1 MDQAEQLRYAVKT
14 MNRNKNKSCVRV
26 ITVTSGKGGGGKSN
40 ISVNLAVQLSKMG
53 KRVIIF
59 DADFGLANVE
69 VMFGAI
75 PQYNLSDLIYNGR
88 QITDIITPGPLNIGF
103 ISGGSGIIGL
113 NNLYKEQIL
122 YVIKSMSELNE
133 IADFVIVDTG
143 AGISDQVMEF
153 VLASPEVIMVTTPEP
168 SSLTDSYSLLK
179 ALYKMPQ
186 FVASNTTI
194 NVLANRVSSHED
206 AKMVYDKLNSVVNQF
221 LQGKLE
227 YLGMI
232 PQDTAIEKA
241 VRAQKT
247 VSLAE
252 PNSKSAKAFEEIAAR
267 LLNPSEK
274 QSTSYRGI
282 SYMFSSLLK
291 RKK

>member
-1 MDQAEQLRYAVKT
+1 
-14 MNRNKNKSCVRV
+14 
-26 ITVTSGKGGGGKSN
+26 
-40 ISVNLAVQLSKMG
+40 
-53 KRVIIF
+53 
-59 DADFGLANVE
+59 
-69 VMFGAI
+69 
-75 PQYNLSDLIYNGR
+75 
-88 QITDIITPGPLNIGF
+88 
-103 ISGGSGIIGL
+103 
-113 NNLYKEQIL
+113 
-122 YVIKSMSELNE
+122 
-133 IADFVIVDTG
+133 
-143 AGISDQVMEF
+143 
-153 VLASPEVIMVTTPEP
+153 
-168 SSLTDSYSLLK
+168 
-179 ALYKMPQ
+179 MPQ
-186 FVASNTTI
+186 FIASNTTI

-267 LLNPSEK
+267 LLNPSEE
-274 QSTSYRGI
+274 QRTSYRGI